1 MGCFSKIW
9 SRYSLKPSYIR
20 ECLRVKCRE
29 YGSHLPDIRP
39 RGDADYVVVGRW
51 MIARRLA
58 VLAAGF
64 LGLGSLWV
72 ILACLPARSD
82 RAADGVSTY
91 RYNALPLRFKS
102 GRVAILGKSGYLAY
116 EGEVED
122 GAANGTGVL
131 YAPDGDVVYRGGFS
145 QNQYSGFGER
155 YYPGNLLWY
164 AGDFAANE
172 FEGEGTLYRK
182 SGVVEYEG
190 GFAGGLK
197 EGRGV
202 LYDGSGKQIYEGS
215 FQKDRI
221 VYEELAGRTASEMA
235 AIYTGS
241 RILYISEQD
250 NCVFMPGISAVYRA
264 HSGEKTVDGVWTV
277 DGVYVLEQSIWLDGS
292 LLEEIPRISAAVGPA
307 VYEGNT
313 CLAMP
318 DAVAVNQAA
327 GRQEAEAHRVRMETT
342 PLFEDC
348 MQVDGY
354 DEGYLMYLYRF
365 DTEDYLYTFFCTEKN
380 GGFSCYLIEGKE
392 M

>member
-155 YYPGNLLWY
+155 YYPGN
-164 AGDFAANE
+164 GRRRNP
-172 FEGEGTLYRK
+172 
-182 SGVVEYEG
+182 VVS
-190 GFAGGLK
+190 
-197 EGRGV
+197 R
-202 LYDGSGKQIYEGS
+202 
-215 FQKDRI
+215 
-221 VYEELAGRTASEMA
+221 SE
-235 AIYTGS
+235 
-241 RILYISEQD
+241 IL
-250 NCVFMPGISAVYRA
+250 AVYSCAFEHMERYGLRHGA
-264 HSGEKTVDGVWTV
+264 VSG
-277 DGVYVLEQSIWLDGS
+277 Q
-292 LLEEIPRISAAVGPA
+292 
-307 VYEGNT
+307 
-313 CLAMP
+313 
-318 DAVAVNQAA
+318 
-327 GRQEAEAHRVRMETT
+327 H
-342 PLFEDC
+342 
-348 MQVDGY
+348 
-354 DEGYLMYLYRF
+354 YR
-365 DTEDYLYTFFCTEKN
+365 Y
-380 GGFSCYLIEGKE
+380 
-392 M
+392 